1 MNSEEQ
7 EYTILTPIYK
17 KDNYQYHEC
26 SNCKS
31 KIYMEESYLTPFYF
45 KEKIKYCP
53 FCGNPIIRYGNPK
66 FEEEIDWTWLNEY
79 RNLFYELD
87 DYLQYKIHCKMTD
100 YEQKELKNKIK
111 LGKEY
116 FKDKCFGFISNEY
129 ICNYLY
135 RIANYDL
142 HYSTKRKLERKF
154 ENMEYR
160 LGDDK

>member
-45 KEKIKYCP
+45 KENIKYCP
-53 FCGNPIIRYGNPK
+53 FCGNLIIRYGNPK
-66 FEEEIDWTWLNEY
+66 FEEEIDWAWLNEY

-87 DYLQYKIHCKMTD
+87 DYLQYKIHCKMT
-100 YEQKELKNKIK
+100 YNERQELKNKVK

-116 FKDKCFGFISNEY
+116 FKDRGIGFISNEN

-135 RIANYDL
+135 HIANYDL

-154 ENMEYR
+154 ENMEYK